1 MVDITLH
8 RKLKITNTNPYY
20 KNRNEFRWSER
31 YPKVT
36 RQLVLVL
43 NTMKYYQLD
52 VQQQTIKPNPFIY
65 ENNLSTNAIDTDFNQ
80 IVFYM
85 IPYGMLLGRLIKQK
99 IKKIYNKIT

>member
-1 MVDITLH
+1 MVDIKLH

-20 KNRNEFRWSER
+20 KNWSEFRWSER

-43 NTMKYYQLD
+43 NTMKYYQLH

-65 ENNLSTNAIDTDFNQ
+65 ENNQSISAIDSDFNQ
-80 IVFYM
+80 IVFYK
-85 IPYGMLLGRLIKQK
+85 IRYGMLLGRLIK
-99 IKKIYNKIT
+99 